1 MKYFIK
7 TFGCQMNYSDSE
19 RIAGLLEKYKLK
31 PASNINAA
39 DLVIFNTCGVRQT
52 AEDRAYGQIHNI
64 AKRKT
69 HSAKRETLII
79 LTGCL
84 AYRPDVQRRLKD
96 KVDLFVAINDIKK
109 FENWII
115 ENSLEIGNW
124 KLEIPADK
132 KNSKGKKNINY
143 LSIKPRYQNNRQAF
157 VPIMTGC
164 NNFCSYCVVPYARG
178 REISRPAEEI
188 ISEISE
194 LAKKNYKEIILLGQ
208 NVNSY
213 CGISKTE
220 SKVKK
225 TKFPEL
231 LNYLAKKFL
240 KINFKFLTSHP
251 KDFSDKLISII
262 AKNDN
267 ISREIHLPVQSG
279 SNKILKM
286 MNRPYTKK
294 YYLDLIKKARE
305 KIPGAVFTTDVIV
318 GFPGE
323 SEKDF
328 QETMEVFKKVG
339 YNKAYINKYSPRPGT
354 AAFSL
359 GDPIPWKEK
368 KRREKILRKLVK
380 RNPNPL
386 PLSEGEIKRG
396 CPRNK
401 IIVILGPT
409 ASGKSSAAIKL
420 AKKFGGEIISADSR
434 QIYRGLDIGAG
445 KIKKQEARSKKQ
457 EKFMSGGIVH
467 YMIDIASP
475 RTDYNAAKFKKKAEK
490 IIQDISKRNKL
501 PIICGGSGFWIKAVV
516 DDVQFPEV
524 KPNKALR
531 KKLEKLSAEK
541 LFKKLKKLDL
551 ARAKTIDS
559 KNKVRLI
566 RAIEIC
572 ETLGKVP
579 RLRLRKLRKIKGTS
593 FHDREK
599 MSFLQIGIKH
609 PKKVLRERIRKNI
622 SKRFKQGMI
631 AEVEKLHKDKKLS
644 WKKIQSFGLAYY
656 WIPLYLQNKIS
667 RKELAEKIYL
677 AEKNYAKRQMT
688 WFQKDKRIKWL
699 ENYKEIEREV
709 KRFLEQ

>member
-1 MKYFIK
+1 
-7 TFGCQMNYSDSE
+7 MNYSDSE
-19 RIAGLLEKYKLK
+19 RVAGLLEKYKLK

-64 AKRKT
+64 
-69 HSAKRETLII
+69 AKRETLII

-124 KLEIPADK
+124 KLEIPAGK
-132 KNSKGKKNINY
+132 KNSKDKKNINY
-143 LSIKPRYQNNRQAF
+143 LSIKPRYQNNHRAF

-178 REISRPAEEI
+178 REISRPAGEI

-213 CGISKTE
+213 CGISKTK
-220 SKVKK
+220 SKARK

-231 LNYLAKKFL
+231 LNYLAKKFPE
-240 KINFKFLTSHP
+240 INFKFLTSHP
-251 KDFSDKLISII
+251 KDFSDKLISVI

-368 KRREKILRKLVK
+368 KRREKILRQLI
-380 RNPNPL
+380 NE
-386 PLSEGEIKRG
+386 SE
-396 CPRNK
+396 
-401 IIVILGPT
+401 
-409 ASGKSSAAIKL
+409 
-420 AKKFGGEIISADSR
+420 
-434 QIYRGLDIGAG
+434 
-445 KIKKQEARSKKQ
+445 
-457 EKFMSGGIVH
+457 
-467 YMIDIASP
+467 
-475 RTDYNAAKFKKKAEK
+475 
-490 IIQDISKRNKL
+490 
-501 PIICGGSGFWIKAVV
+501 
-516 DDVQFPEV
+516 
-524 KPNKALR
+524 
-531 KKLEKLSAEK
+531 
-541 LFKKLKKLDL
+541 
-551 ARAKTIDS
+551 
-559 KNKVRLI
+559 
-566 RAIEIC
+566 
-572 ETLGKVP
+572 
-579 RLRLRKLRKIKGTS
+579 
-593 FHDREK
+593 
-599 MSFLQIGIKH
+599 
-609 PKKVLRERIRKNI
+609 
-622 SKRFKQGMI
+622 
-631 AEVEKLHKDKKLS
+631 
-644 WKKIQSFGLAYY
+644 
-656 WIPLYLQNKIS
+656 
-667 RKELAEKIYL
+667 
-677 AEKNYAKRQMT
+677 
-688 WFQKDKRIKWL
+688 
-699 ENYKEIEREV
+699 
-709 KRFLEQ
+709 

>member
-52 AEDRAYGQIHNI
+52 AEDRAYGQIHNARKNNPQ
-64 AKRKT
+64 AK
-69 HSAKRETLII
+69 II

-84 AYRPDVQRRLKD
+84 ARRKDVQRRLKD
-96 KVDLFVAINDIKK
+96 KVDLFVAVNDIKK

-115 ENSLEIGNW
+115 ENLLEIGNW

-213 CGISKTE
+213 CGMSKTE
-220 SKVKK
+220 SKARK

-231 LNYLAKKFL
+231 LNYLAKKFPE
-240 KINFKFLTSHP
+240 INFKFLTSHP
-251 KDFSDKLISII
+251 KDFSDKLISVI

-294 YYLDLIKKARE
+294 HYLNLIKKARE

-339 YNKAYINKYSPRPGT
+339 YNKAYINKYSPRLGT

-368 KRREKILRKLVK
+368 KRREKILR
-380 RNPNPL
+380 
-386 PLSEGEIKRG
+386 
-396 CPRNK
+396 
-401 IIVILGPT
+401 
-409 ASGKSSAAIKL
+409 
-420 AKKFGGEIISADSR
+420 
-434 QIYRGLDIGAG
+434 Q
-445 KIKKQEARSKKQ
+445 
-457 EKFMSGGIVH
+457 
-467 YMIDIASP
+467 
-475 RTDYNAAKFKKKAEK
+475 
-490 IIQDISKRNKL
+490 
-501 PIICGGSGFWIKAVV
+501 
-516 DDVQFPEV
+516 
-524 KPNKALR
+524 
-531 KKLEKLSAEK
+531 
-541 LFKKLKKLDL
+541 
-551 ARAKTIDS
+551 
-559 KNKVRLI
+559 LI
-566 RAIEIC
+566 E
-572 ETLGKVP
+572 
-579 RLRLRKLRKIKGTS
+579 
-593 FHDREK
+593 
-599 MSFLQIGIKH
+599 
-609 PKKVLRERIRKNI
+609 
-622 SKRFKQGMI
+622 
-631 AEVEKLHKDKKLS
+631 
-644 WKKIQSFGLAYY
+644 
-656 WIPLYLQNKIS
+656 
-667 RKELAEKIYL
+667 
-677 AEKNYAKRQMT
+677 
-688 WFQKDKRIKWL
+688 
-699 ENYKEIEREV
+699 
-709 KRFLEQ
+709 

>member
-1 MKYFIK
+1 
-7 TFGCQMNYSDSE
+7 MN
-19 RIAGLLEKYKLK
+19 
-31 PASNINAA
+31 
-39 DLVIFNTCGVRQT
+39 
-52 AEDRAYGQIHNI
+52 
-64 AKRKT
+64 
-69 HSAKRETLII
+69 
-79 LTGCL
+79 
-84 AYRPDVQRRLKD
+84 
-96 KVDLFVAINDIKK
+96 
-109 FENWII
+109 
-115 ENSLEIGNW
+115 
-124 KLEIPADK
+124 
-132 KNSKGKKNINY
+132 
-143 LSIKPRYQNNRQAF
+143 
-157 VPIMTGC
+157 
-164 NNFCSYCVVPYARG
+164 
-178 REISRPAEEI
+178 
-188 ISEISE
+188 
-194 LAKKNYKEIILLGQ
+194 
-208 NVNSY
+208 
-213 CGISKTE
+213 
-220 SKVKK
+220 
-225 TKFPEL
+225 
-231 LNYLAKKFL
+231 
-240 KINFKFLTSHP
+240 
-251 KDFSDKLISII
+251 
-262 AKNDN
+262 
-267 ISREIHLPVQSG
+267 
-279 SNKILKM
+279 
-286 MNRPYTKK
+286 
-294 YYLDLIKKARE
+294 
-305 KIPGAVFTTDVIV
+305 
-318 GFPGE
+318 
-323 SEKDF
+323 
-328 QETMEVFKKVG
+328 
-339 YNKAYINKYSPRPGT
+339 
-354 AAFSL
+354 
-359 GDPIPWKEK
+359 
-368 KRREKILRKLVK
+368 
-380 RNPNPL
+380 
-386 PLSEGEIKRG
+386 
-396 CPRNK
+396 NK
-401 IIVILGPT
+401 IIIILGPT

-445 KIKKQEARSKKQ
+445 KIASDFSAPKSKIKTRNAKLRFKNKKLSPYYSQ
-457 EKFMSGGIVH
+457 GIAH
-467 YMIDIASP
+467 HMIDIASP

-490 IIQDISKRNKL
+490 IIQDILKRNKL

-579 RLRLRKLRKIKGTS
+579 RLRLKKLRKIKGTS

-699 ENYKEIEREV
+699 ENYKKIEREV

>member
-1 MKYFIK
+1 
-7 TFGCQMNYSDSE
+7 MNYSDSE

-96 KVDLFVAINDIKK
+96 KVDLFIPINKI
-109 FENWII
+109 
-115 ENSLEIGNW
+115 LEIEKFLKSKFPISLAAPGLAKPDNFQFPNNFQNS
-124 KLEIPADK
+124 KFKIQNSSLSQERISYLSTNPK
-132 KNSKGKKNINY
+132 YKNSF
-143 LSIKPRYQNNRQAF
+143 QAF
-157 VPIMTGC
+157 IPIMTGC

-178 REISRPAEEI
+178 REISRPAGEI

-213 CGISKTE
+213 CGISKTK
-220 SKVKK
+220 SKARK

-231 LNYLAKKFL
+231 LNYLAKKFPE
-240 KINFKFLTSHP
+240 INFKFLTSHP
-251 KDFSDKLISII
+251 KDFSDKLISVI

-294 YYLDLIKKARE
+294 HYLDLIKKARE

-368 KRREKILRKLVK
+368 KRREKILRQLI
-380 RNPNPL
+380 NE
-386 PLSEGEIKRG
+386 SE
-396 CPRNK
+396 
-401 IIVILGPT
+401 
-409 ASGKSSAAIKL
+409 
-420 AKKFGGEIISADSR
+420 
-434 QIYRGLDIGAG
+434 
-445 KIKKQEARSKKQ
+445 
-457 EKFMSGGIVH
+457 
-467 YMIDIASP
+467 
-475 RTDYNAAKFKKKAEK
+475 
-490 IIQDISKRNKL
+490 
-501 PIICGGSGFWIKAVV
+501 
-516 DDVQFPEV
+516 
-524 KPNKALR
+524 
-531 KKLEKLSAEK
+531 
-541 LFKKLKKLDL
+541 
-551 ARAKTIDS
+551 
-559 KNKVRLI
+559 
-566 RAIEIC
+566 
-572 ETLGKVP
+572 
-579 RLRLRKLRKIKGTS
+579 
-593 FHDREK
+593 
-599 MSFLQIGIKH
+599 
-609 PKKVLRERIRKNI
+609 
-622 SKRFKQGMI
+622 
-631 AEVEKLHKDKKLS
+631 
-644 WKKIQSFGLAYY
+644 
-656 WIPLYLQNKIS
+656 
-667 RKELAEKIYL
+667 
-677 AEKNYAKRQMT
+677 
-688 WFQKDKRIKWL
+688 
-699 ENYKEIEREV
+699 
-709 KRFLEQ
+709 

>member
-52 AEDRAYGQIHNI
+52 AEDRAYGQIHNARKNNPQ
-64 AKRKT
+64 AK
-69 HSAKRETLII
+69 II

-84 AYRPDVQRRLKD
+84 ARRKDVQRRLKD

-178 REISRPAEEI
+178 REISRPAGEI

-213 CGISKTE
+213 CGISKTK
-220 SKVKK
+220 SKARK

-231 LNYLAKKFL
+231 LNYLAKKFP

-251 KDFSDKLISII
+251 KDFSGKLISII

-294 YYLDLIKKARE
+294 HYLDLIKKARE

-368 KRREKILRKLVK
+368 KRREKILR
-380 RNPNPL
+380 
-386 PLSEGEIKRG
+386 
-396 CPRNK
+396 
-401 IIVILGPT
+401 
-409 ASGKSSAAIKL
+409 
-420 AKKFGGEIISADSR
+420 
-434 QIYRGLDIGAG
+434 Q
-445 KIKKQEARSKKQ
+445 
-457 EKFMSGGIVH
+457 
-467 YMIDIASP
+467 
-475 RTDYNAAKFKKKAEK
+475 
-490 IIQDISKRNKL
+490 
-501 PIICGGSGFWIKAVV
+501 
-516 DDVQFPEV
+516 
-524 KPNKALR
+524 
-531 KKLEKLSAEK
+531 
-541 LFKKLKKLDL
+541 
-551 ARAKTIDS
+551 
-559 KNKVRLI
+559 LI
-566 RAIEIC
+566 E
-572 ETLGKVP
+572 
-579 RLRLRKLRKIKGTS
+579 
-593 FHDREK
+593 
-599 MSFLQIGIKH
+599 
-609 PKKVLRERIRKNI
+609 
-622 SKRFKQGMI
+622 
-631 AEVEKLHKDKKLS
+631 
-644 WKKIQSFGLAYY
+644 
-656 WIPLYLQNKIS
+656 
-667 RKELAEKIYL
+667 
-677 AEKNYAKRQMT
+677 
-688 WFQKDKRIKWL
+688 
-699 ENYKEIEREV
+699 
-709 KRFLEQ
+709 